1 MPFSMHLPDE
11 QATLAFGERLARS
24 WRTGLVVYLS
34 GDLGA
39 GKTTL
44 VRGVLKGLGY
54 TGAVKS
60 PTYTL
65 IEPYKTQRLQV
76 YHFDLYR
83 LTDPEELE
91 YIGAREYF
99 GSDTLCLVEWPE
111 RGNLFLPGPD
121 VVIRLEYRQD
131 GRQVDL
137 EALSDAGRVALA
149 GI

>member
-1 MPFSMHLPDE
+1 MHLPDE

-34 GDLGA
+34 GDLGT

-65 IEPYKTQRLQV
+65 IEPYKTQRWQV

>member
-1 MPFSMHLPDE
+1 MPISMHLPDE

-65 IEPYKTQRLQV
+65 IEPYETQRLRV

>member
-65 IEPYKTQRLQV
+65 IEPYKTQRLRV

-131 GRQVDL
+131 GRQVEL

>member
-65 IEPYKTQRLQV
+65 IEPYETQRLRV

>member
-1 MPFSMHLPDE
+1 MPFSIHLPDE

-65 IEPYKTQRLQV
+65 IEPYKTQRWQV

-131 GRQVDL
+131 GRQADL

>member
-1 MPFSMHLPDE
+1 MPISMHLPDE

>member
-65 IEPYKTQRLQV
+65 IEPYKTQRWQV

>member
-1 MPFSMHLPDE
+1 MPLSLHLPDE
-11 QATLAFGERLARS
+11 QATLAFGERLVAS

-65 IEPYKTQRLQV
+65 IEPYKTQRWQV

-83 LTDPEELE
+83 LADPQELE

-99 GSDTLCLVEWPE
+99 GADTLCLVEWPE
-111 RGNLFLPGPD
+111 RGNAFLPGPD
-121 VVIRLEYRQD
+121 IVIRLEYRQV
-131 GRQVDL
+131 GRQIQL
-137 EALSDAGRVALA
+137 EALSDAGRVALD

>member
-34 GDLGA
+34 GDLGT

-65 IEPYKTQRLQV
+65 IEPYKTQRWHV

-131 GRQVDL
+131 GRQADL

>member
-65 IEPYKTQRLQV
+65 IEPYKTQSWQV

-121 VVIRLEYRQD
+121 VVIRLDYRQD

>member
-1 MPFSMHLPDE
+1 MPISMHLPDE

-65 IEPYKTQRLQV
+65 IEPYKTQRWQV